1 MRHCIRYLPALIAAA
16 LAAPAAADLKDRL
29 GPAIDAVENQVIE
42 WRRDIHRH
50 PELSNREERT
60 AALVAAHLRELGLE
74 VRTGV
79 AHHGVVGMLRGGRP
93 GPVVALRADM
103 DALPVT
109 ERTGLPF
116 ASVNEGVMHACGH
129 DAHTAMLM
137 GAAEV
142 LAGARDDLA
151 GTVMFVFQP
160 AEEGPPPGE
169 EGGASLMV
177 REGLLEGPDAPEAI
191 FGLHVY
197 PYPAGHLFHKTEGFL
212 AASDRLRIV
221 VQGKQTHG
229 SQPWAGIDPVTVSA
243 QLLLALQTIPSRQ
256 LDVTTAP
263 AVLTIGRIAGGTR
276 WNIIPDEVVLEGT
289 VRTYDADM
297 RDDLLARVQRTVDG
311 VTASAGATG
320 TLSVEQN
327 APVTWNEPALTR
339 RMVPTL
345 EWAAGADKVAEGRAQ
360 TVAEDF
366 AYFQQEIPG
375 MYFLLG
381 VNADGV
387 AAGEAAPNHS
397 PQFHVN
403 EEALVTGVRALV
415 GLAVDYLD

>member
-1 MRHCIRYLPALIAAA
+1 MRYKLICLLA
-16 LAAPAAADLKDRL
+16 LAAIALTTPAHGDLKERL
-29 GPAIDAVENQVIE
+29 TPAITAVEGQVIN

-60 AALVAAHLRELGLE
+60 SALVAAHLRALGLE

-79 AHHGVVGMLRGGRP
+79 AHHGVIGMLRGGRP

-137 GAAEV
+137 GAAQV
-142 LAGARDDLA
+142 LAGVRDDLA

-229 SQPWAGIDPVTVSA
+229 SQPWAGIDPVTIAA

-263 AVLTIGRIAGGTR
+263 AVLTIGRIEGGTR

-297 RDDLLARVQRTVDG
+297 RDDLLARVRRTVEG

-320 TLSVEQN
+320 TVSVEQN
-327 APVTWNEPALTR
+327 APVTWNDPALTR

-345 EWAAGADKVAEGRAQ
+345 VWAAGAERVSEGRAQ

-366 AYFQQEIPG
+366 AYFQEKIPG

-381 VNADGV
+381 VNAAGV

-397 PQFHVN
+397 PEFHVN
-403 EEALVTGVRALV
+403 EDALITGVRALV

>member
-1 MRHCIRYLPALIAAA
+1 MRYFFAVIALSFATTVPAQ
-16 LAAPAAADLKDRL
+16 DLKAAIAPEIDRVM
-29 GPAIDAVENQVIE
+29 PRVVE

-50 PELSNREERT
+50 PEVSNREERT

-74 VRTGV
+74 VTTGI
-79 AHHGVVGMLRGGRP
+79 AHHGVVGILRGAEP

-109 ERTGLPF
+109 EATGLSF
-116 ASVNEGVMHACGH
+116 ASVNDGVMHACGH

-137 GAAEV
+137 GAAVV
-142 LAGARDDLA
+142 LSGARERLA

-177 REGLLEGPDAPEAI
+177 KEGLLRGDGAPEAI

-197 PYPAGHLFHKTEGFL
+197 PYPAGHLYYKTEGFL
-212 AASDRLRIV
+212 AASDRLKITVR
-221 VQGKQTHG
+221 GKQTHG
-229 SQPWAGIDPVTVSA
+229 SQPWAGIDPVTISA
-243 QLLLALQTIPSRQ
+243 QLVLALQTIPSRQ
-256 LDVTTAP
+256 LDVTVAP
-263 AVLTIGRIAGGTR
+263 AVVTVGSINGGTR

-289 VRTYDADM
+289 IRTYDAAM
-297 RDDLLARVQRTVDG
+297 REDLIERLRRTVAG
-311 VTASAGATG
+311 IAEASGATAQVE
-320 TLSVEQN
+320 LEQN

-345 EWAAGADKVAEGRAQ
+345 AWAAGDDKVAEGRAQ

-366 AYFQQEIPG
+366 AYFQEKIPG

-381 VNADGV
+381 VNREGV
-387 AAGEAAPNHS
+387 GAGEAAPNHS
-397 PQFHVN
+397 PEFHVN
-403 EEALVTGVRALV
+403 EDALITGVRALT
-415 GLAVDYLD
+415 GLAIDYLQAPE